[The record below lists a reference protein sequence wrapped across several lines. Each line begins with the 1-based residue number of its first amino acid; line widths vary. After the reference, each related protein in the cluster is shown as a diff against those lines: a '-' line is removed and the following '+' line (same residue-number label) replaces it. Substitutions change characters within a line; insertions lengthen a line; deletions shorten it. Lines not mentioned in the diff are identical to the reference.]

1 LKKNKIKMS
10 KYEYKIVLSKG
21 ADKDALQ
28 SVLNDHAS
36 KGWELDQIFGWTTSF
51 WLILKR
57 KI

>member
-1 LKKNKIKMS
+1 MKMS

-36 KGWELDQIFGWTTSF
+36 KGWELDQIFCFTTNF

>member
-1 LKKNKIKMS
+1 MS
-10 KYEYKIVLSKG
+10 KYEYKIVLSNVSKG

-36 KGWELDQIFGWTTSF
+36 KGWELDQIFSWTPNF